1 MVRPSNRSLINE
13 TRSLLPPCSIHGMR
27 GTRKTSS
34 DGLANKKTFQF
45 SFCPTLFEGELCY
58 QIWQD
63 FATLAIF
70 LSLWQFFE
78 GFLAKLWTYF
88 GNFLCYWATFWML
101 YMAKF
106 WKNLL
111 AIWSH
116 WWRFKRK
123 IIIMECPKCELN
135 ATADPLSAYWG
146 WWMKATCWHLQDT
159 SIRLQLKT
167 RWEIEREGGLG
178 IDRRPMHDKTL
189 SILYNSDGQPFEISI
204 SPAFLRRPNDP
215 F

>member
-1 MVRPSNRSLINE
+1 MKQEVYFLPALFTVWGVLERHLAMALPTKKLFSLAFAQPYSRE
-13 TRSLLPPCSIHGMR
+13 SCVTRFGKISPLWR
-27 GTRKTSS
+27 
-34 DGLANKKTFQF
+34 F
-45 SFCPTLFEGELCY
+45 
-58 QIWQD
+58 
-63 FATLAIF
+63 F

-116 WWRFKRK
+116 WWRVKRK